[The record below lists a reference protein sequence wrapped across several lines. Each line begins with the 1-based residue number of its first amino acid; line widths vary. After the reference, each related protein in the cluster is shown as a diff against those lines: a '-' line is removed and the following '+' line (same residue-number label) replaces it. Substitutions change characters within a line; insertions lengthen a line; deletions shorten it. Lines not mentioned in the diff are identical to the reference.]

1 MSIVEQLKTIQANA
15 LVMYVKL
22 HNLHWNVK
30 GMQFYAVHEMTESMY
45 NKMAEIYDDTAERV
59 LQVGEKPYVT
69 INDALKVSKIEEDKR
84 VEFSP
89 KEVLEIVLNDYKTF
103 LNDFKKLS
111 IISDDIKDTTT
122 VAFADEQVTKLEKD
136 IWMIKASLS

>member
-1 MSIVEQLKTIQANA
+1 MSVVEQLKTIQANA

-103 LNDFKKLS
+103 LNDFKELS

-122 VAFADEQVTKLEKD
+122 VAFADEQVAKLEKD

>member
-1 MSIVEQLKTIQANA
+1 MLVVEQLKTIQANA

-103 LNDFKKLS
+103 LNDFKELS

-122 VAFADEQVTKLEKD
+122 VAFSDEQVAKLEKD